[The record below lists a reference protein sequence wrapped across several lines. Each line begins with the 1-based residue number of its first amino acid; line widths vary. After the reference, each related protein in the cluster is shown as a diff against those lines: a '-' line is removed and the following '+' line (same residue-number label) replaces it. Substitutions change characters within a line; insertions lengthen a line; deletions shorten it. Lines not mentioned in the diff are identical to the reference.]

1 MLGCSTATV
10 AFLGFTCLLQT
21 QRDAGANLCQLC
33 YQESLLPRSLVWHA
47 LSPSLHAEFLKMHCH
62 VLCEL

>member
-10 AFLGFTCLLQT
+10 AFLGFTCLLQA

-47 LSPSLHAEFLKMHCH
+47 LCLPLCMPSF
-62 VLCEL
+62 